1 MAVEILVPLGAAFW
15 FLIPAYT
22 ANSSAV
28 VLGGGTPIDFG
39 RKWRDGKELFGSHK
53 TWRGFLGGTAAG
65 LFWGFIQNLIHPG
78 SFPWAVLVALPAGAM
93 TGDLVKSF
101 FKRRVGIGS
110 GKPFPVADQ
119 FDFLLGA
126 WLFAWLADPAWFGLI
141 FVPPTVLAALVLTPV
156 LHVGVNRIAH
166 LLKLKKEKY

>member
-1 MAVEILVPLGAAFW
+1 MALEALWPLAAAFW
-15 FLIPAYT
+15 FLVPAYI

-28 VLGGGTPIDFG
+28 VLGGGTPMDFG
-39 RKWRDGKELFGSHK
+39 RKWPDGKELFGSHK
-53 TWRGFLGGTAAG
+53 TWRGYFGGIAG
-65 LFWGFIQNLIHPG
+65 GVFWGLLQNIIHPG
-78 SFPWAVLVALPAGAM
+78 SFPWAVLIALPAGAM

-101 FKRRVGIGS
+101 FKRRIGIAP
-110 GKPFPVADQ
+110 GKTFPVADQ

-141 FVPPTVLAALVLTPV
+141 FAPATVVAALVLTPA
-156 LHVGVNRIAH
+156 LHVGVNRVGY

>member
-1 MAVEILVPLGAAFW
+1 MVLDSFAAAFW
-15 FLIPAYT
+15 FLVPAYI

-28 VLGGGTPIDFG
+28 VLGGGTPMDFG

-53 TWRGFLGGTAAG
+53 TWRGFLGGIAG
-65 LFWGFIQNLIHPG
+65 GVFWGVVQNLIAPG
-78 SFPWAVLVALPAGAM
+78 SFPWPVLAALPAGAM

-101 FKRRVGIGS
+101 FKRRAGIGS

-126 WLFAWLADPAWFGLI
+126 WLFAWLVDPAWFRLI
-141 FVPPTVLAALVLTPV
+141 FVPGTILAALVLTPA
-156 LHVGVNRIAH
+156 LHVGVNRIGY
-166 LLKLKKEKY
+166 LMKLKKEKY